1 MEELGLISKYISE
14 YGPLVVILAVFLV
27 IVFALVMYLLNT
39 NKKSIQ
45 SNNEMAAQ
53 ITAMF
58 KEELKKN
65 AKLIEQQ
72 EQKHYDERNIVTIF
86 TELNRT
92 LKTACERT
100 MRQSESD
107 RVAIYVFH
115 NGAHASH
122 GLPFF
127 KMTCISETISK
138 SSNANMKMEDHSS
151 IQLNMF
157 DTIVNGLY
165 ENSYFRIIVDQTTDP
180 SELIFLKNTKI
191 KDCFFIPIYDDD
203 NNMMGFTF
211 NGYNKPDNTR
221 NVETE
226 KEFLADLAMMAKP
239 VIEYSKFQ
247 QYQSSKEE

>member
-1 MEELGLISKYISE
+1 MEELGLLSKYIQE
-14 YGPLVVILAVFLV
+14 YGPLVVILAVFLA

-45 SNNEMAAQ
+45 SNTEMANK

-58 KEELKKN
+58 QEELKKN
-65 AKLIEQQ
+65 AKLMEQQ

-86 TELNRT
+86 TELNKT
-92 LKTACERT
+92 LKTACERI
-100 MRQSESD
+100 MRQSGSD

-138 SSNANMKMEDHSS
+138 NSNANMKMLDHGAM
-151 IQLNMF
+151 QLNLF
-157 DTIVNGLY
+157 DTIVDGLY
-165 ENSYFRIIVDQTTDP
+165 DNSYFRIVVDQTTDP

-211 NGYNKPDNTR
+211 NGYNTPDNTR
-221 NVETE
+221 NIETE
-226 KEFLADLAMMAKP
+226 KEYLVDLAMMAKP

-247 QYQSSKEE
+247 EYQSNKEE